1 MNLNVPGRLGALL
14 SSSCRTSSRNCSS
27 LGALQTLKVRQKIEE
42 KRAAALLG
50 GELSLKSSLINLY
63 NLV

>member
-1 MNLNVPGRLGALL
+1 MSIMMPGRLGALFT
-14 SSSCRTSSRNCSS
+14 SSCRISSRNCSS

-50 GELSLKSSLINLY
+50 GELVWGLFYKFYI
-63 NLV
+63 